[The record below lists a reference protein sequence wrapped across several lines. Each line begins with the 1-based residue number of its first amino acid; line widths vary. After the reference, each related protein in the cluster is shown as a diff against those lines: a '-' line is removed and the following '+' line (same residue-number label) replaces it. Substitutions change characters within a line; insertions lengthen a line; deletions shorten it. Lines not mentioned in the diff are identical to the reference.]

1 MMLAELKKKSDK
13 MVMLPPLPLL
23 DLEISGLSFKIRNE
37 GSMISKS
44 SLGNGGNITI
54 LSDYFFQ
61 SVSVID
67 ATAPFGLPGTVTVTA
82 PDLDLSASLL
92 TLPSNLLDLETFL
105 RPDCGVRL
113 SGNVSSFIVLG
124 SGGLPIAPGGFVP
137 SSTPAGEN
145 EKK

>member
-1 MMLAELKKKSDK
+1 L
-13 MVMLPPLPLL
+13 
-23 DLEISGLSFKIRNE
+23 
-37 GSMISKS
+37 ISKS

-61 SVSVID
+61 SVSIID

-92 TLPSNLLDLETFL
+92 TLPSNLLDLETLL

-145 EKK
+145 GK